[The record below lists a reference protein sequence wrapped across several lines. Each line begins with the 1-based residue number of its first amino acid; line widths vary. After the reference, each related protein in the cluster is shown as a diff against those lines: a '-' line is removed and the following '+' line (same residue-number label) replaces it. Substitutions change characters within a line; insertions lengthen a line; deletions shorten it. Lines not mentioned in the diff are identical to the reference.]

1 MSEPCEALSI
11 TGIILAGGQSSRMG
25 RDKALLPVPGEPAL
39 TFVTHL
45 ACLLADHCQETLL
58 VARDQYQAQAYQP
71 HLPSSIQVFTDQ
83 VANVGPLMGLYSGL
97 SAIHTSHA
105 LVAAVD
111 MPFLQPALLNFLLSQ
126 ARSDTVTMPR
136 VAGQEQVLLAIYPRA
151 ILPLIEQRLR
161 EGRRDPRS
169 LLQLAHVHL
178 LEEGQL
184 RAVDPQLRSFI
195 NINTPE
201 EFSRYQP

>member
-1 MSEPCEALSI
+1 MSERCEALSI

-25 RDKALLPVPGEPAL
+25 CDKALLPVPGEPTL

-45 ACLLADHCQETLL
+45 ARLLLEHCQEVLL
-58 VARDQYQAQAYQP
+58 VARDQDQARAYLP
-71 HLPSSIQVFTDQ
+71 HLPSSIQVITDR
-83 VANVGPLMGLYSGL
+83 VSRVGPLMGLYSGL

-105 LVAAVD
+105 LVVAVD
-111 MPFLQPALLNFLLSQ
+111 MPFLQPALLDFLLAQ
-126 ARSDTVTMPR
+126 ARPATLTVPL
-136 VAGQEQVLLAIYPRA
+136 VDGQEQVLLSLYPRS
-151 ILPLIEQRLR
+151 ILPLIEQRLQ

-169 LLQLAHVHL
+169 LLQLAPVQL
-178 LEEGQL
+178 LEETQL

-201 EFSRYQP
+201 EFSRYQ